1 MTIYGVDAH
10 ATYQA
15 GFQPGRLA
23 SEGFGFALY
32 KLTQGVTGYGAP
44 AMVDAWIR
52 QTRAAGVI
60 PGVYHWLTSASGT
73 AQADR
78 LVSRIRSGG
87 HAPEEMLIA
96 IDVEDTAAPPPYSV
110 VVDCFNRLKQLLPG
124 HPILLYTGAWW
135 WQPRGWNGAGLTDYL
150 WLSRYVGGSGY
161 ASSLYAGVPAS
172 WWTPSFGGWPKA
184 TMLQYSSRGTACGIT
199 SNIDVNAFT
208 GTPAQLA
215 ALARVPTAAP
225 ATPRWEISMILARNG
240 ATIVLTDWNSW
251 HDQSITYDRC
261 MAMQQAGVPMVDV
274 TAEEISAILALP
286 APRTGAG
293 GSSVTMSTDDR
304 VAIATQVA
312 SEVAPYLRNVNAIAD
327 RLGAAG
333 DALGTLNDSE

>member
-1 MTIYGVDAH
+1 MVIYGVDAH

-32 KLTQGVTGYGAP
+32 KFTQGVTGYAAP
-44 AMVDAWIR
+44 ATVDTWIR
-52 QTRAAGVI
+52 QTRSAGVI

-87 HAPEEMLIA
+87 HDPSGLLIA
-96 IDVEDTAAPPPYSV
+96 IDVEDAAAPPSYGV
-110 VVDCFNRLKQLLPG
+110 VADCFNRLKQLLPG

-135 WQPRGWNGAGLTDYL
+135 WQPRGWSGSSLTDHL
-150 WLSRYVGGSGY
+150 WLSRYVSGSGY
-161 ASSLYAGVPAS
+161 ASSLYGGVPAS
-172 WWTPSFGGWPKA
+172 WWTPGFGGWPQA
-184 TMLQYSSRGTACGIT
+184 TMLQFSSRATACGIT
-199 SNIDVNAFT
+199 TNIDVNAFT

-215 ALARVPTAAP
+215 ALAGAQAAP
-225 ATPRWEISMILARNG
+225 SATPRWETSMILARNG

-261 MAMQQAGVPMVDV
+261 IAMQSAGVPLVDV
-274 TAEEISAILALP
+274 TADEISAILALP

-293 GSSVTMSTDDR
+293 APVVTMSVDDR
-304 VAIATQVA
+304 AAIAATVA
-312 SEVAPYLRNVNAIAD
+312 SEIAPYLRNVNAIAD

-333 DALGTLNDSE
+333 DALGTLNDTE